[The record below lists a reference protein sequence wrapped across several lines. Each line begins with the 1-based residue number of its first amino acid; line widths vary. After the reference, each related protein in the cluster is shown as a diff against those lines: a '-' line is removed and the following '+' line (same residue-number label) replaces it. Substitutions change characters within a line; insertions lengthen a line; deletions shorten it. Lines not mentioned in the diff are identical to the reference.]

1 MYDLN
6 NKFNTFYRKHVVLPK
21 EKKNDLFQKKNLN
34 ISRLKK
40 GLEEYNEE
48 HGTDYQLIDHVV
60 QGSVAMSTVVQNED
74 NDYDIDVAI
83 IFDKDKLPEGTRATK
98 NIIVDALKRKCTGF
112 KKEPEAK
119 TNCVRIEYSEG
130 YHIDFAIY
138 RRYKDDNENYVYE
151 HGGSEWRRRD
161 PWAITKWFLNRNK
174 ENDYKLREVVRLLKM
189 FVKSRDHWVN
199 MPGGLVLSV
208 LAEEQCQSI
217 YERMDERFY
226 YTAKAIRDRLNYS
239 KEVYNPTDPTQSL
252 ILTKKDE
259 EKLEN
264 LRKRLDENLQKLDV
278 LFNSDCTEEEALE
291 AWEQFFNHHYWTEQ
305 KEKAKEKNEVAKSYY
320 FFNEADETW
329 FYDDTEEY
337 IENYFPL
344 DLKYKV
350 ELDCKVKKNG
360 KFVDWLSDMRKKK
373 IPLLPNR
380 ELYFYASTDAPKPY
394 QVYWKVRNRGEEA
407 KKRNCLRGQI
417 IHTDE
422 LIQYEESCF
431 KGDHYVECYIVK
443 NGICVAR
450 GRIDVPIKA

>member
-199 MPGGLVLSV
+199 MPGGLV
-208 LAEEQCQSI
+208 
-217 YERMDERFY
+217 
-226 YTAKAIRDRLNYS
+226 
-239 KEVYNPTDPTQSL
+239 
-252 ILTKKDE
+252 
-259 EKLEN
+259 
-264 LRKRLDENLQKLDV
+264 
-278 LFNSDCTEEEALE
+278 
-291 AWEQFFNHHYWTEQ
+291 
-305 KEKAKEKNEVAKSYY
+305 
-320 FFNEADETW
+320 
-329 FYDDTEEY
+329 
-337 IENYFPL
+337 
-344 DLKYKV
+344 
-350 ELDCKVKKNG
+350 
-360 KFVDWLSDMRKKK
+360 
-373 IPLLPNR
+373 
-380 ELYFYASTDAPKPY
+380 
-394 QVYWKVRNRGEEA
+394 
-407 KKRNCLRGQI
+407 
-417 IHTDE
+417 
-422 LIQYEESCF
+422 
-431 KGDHYVECYIVK
+431 
-443 NGICVAR
+443 
-450 GRIDVPIKA
+450 